1 MSSKL
6 QGISV
11 QLPLVYDP
19 SDGPYRLNKDLKQ
32 VVKQNLKNLILTSP
46 GERVMIPDF
55 GVGARRMLF
64 EPMAM
69 AGGEFQSNLARQ
81 LSTYM
86 PFVNVQDVQF
96 ITNEDDPT
104 LKLNEA
110 RLIMVYNL
118 GDINDSDILI
128 ITEVNT

>member
-1 MSSKL
+1 MSNKL

-19 SDGPYRLNKDLKQ
+19 SDGPYRLNKTLRE

-46 GERVMIPDF
+46 GERVMLPDF
-55 GVGARRMLF
+55 GVGARRILF

-81 LSTYM
+81 VSTYM
-86 PFVNVQDVQF
+86 PFVNIQEAQF

-110 RLIMVYNL
+110 RLILLYNL
-118 GDINDSDILI
+118 GDVNDSDILI